1 MGLLPF
7 GLLLNTG
14 LQINMDIRNI
24 LKRISSHSLAKNS
37 AIVMVGSM
45 GANVGSYL
53 YHLVMGRLLGPI
65 AYGELSSLLSI
76 FYIFS
81 VPLNVGAIV
90 LVKFISSMKARDDLG
105 QVRTLFLKVTKAS
118 VIGSIIGLPLM
129 YVLAPFISGFLRIQS
144 NFLFLLVYITFA
156 FSLLTVIASSALQ
169 GYQKFLWVSIFGAGT
184 ILFKLAISIPAV
196 QWGVYGVLLA
206 IVITGVVMYALY
218 LIPLR
223 FMFLVKAKKLTLTT
237 REAFTY
243 AIPSLC
249 IILGMTSLYS
259 TDMILVRH
267 FFTAHEAGLYAS
279 LAVLGKVIF
288 YASSAISIVIFPV
301 LSERTAKGEKGTKLI
316 FIGLGTV
323 AAVSAGIT
331 FFYFAFPEFIIKIF
345 FGSSYIQGA
354 PLLGL
359 FGIFL
364 VLYSIG
370 NMFAT
375 IFMALGKL
383 TIWYVPILCAAIQI
397 VGINLYHD
405 SVMSVIWVNIITS
418 LVLVLSLLGYYMKR
432 IYEKV

>member
-1 MGLLPF
+1 MLPF

-14 LQINMDIRNI
+14 LQINMDIRNV
-24 LKRISSHSLAKNS
+24 LRRISSHSLAKNS
-37 AIVMVGSM
+37 AIVMAGSM

-81 VPLNVGAIV
+81 VPLNVGAVV
-90 LVKFISSMKARDDLG
+90 LVKFISSMKAHDDLG
-105 QVRTLFLKVTKAS
+105 QVRTLFVKVTKVC
-118 VIGSIIGLPLM
+118 VIGCIVGLPLM
-129 YVLAPFISGFLRIQS
+129 YIFAPFISGFLRIQS

-169 GYQKFLWVSIFGAGT
+169 GYQKFLWVSIFGAGA
-184 ILFKLAISIPAV
+184 ILLKLSISIPAV
-196 QWGVYGVLLA
+196 RWGVYGVLLA
-206 IVITGVVMYALY
+206 TVITGVIMYVLY

-223 FMFLVKAKKLTLTT
+223 FIFSVKAKKLTLTT

-249 IILGMTSLYS
+249 MILGMTSLYS

-267 FFTAHEAGLYAS
+267 FFPAYEAGLYAS
-279 LAVLGKVIF
+279 LTVLGKIIF
-288 YASSAISIVIFPV
+288 YASSAVSIVIFPV

-323 AAVSAGIT
+323 TAVSAGIT
-331 FFYFAFPEFIIKIF
+331 LFYFVFPEFIIRMF

-370 NMFAT
+370 NMFTT
-375 IFMALGKL
+375 ISMALGKL
-383 TIWYVPILCAAIQI
+383 TIWYVPVVCALIQI
-397 VGINLYHD
+397 AGINLYHD

>member
-1 MGLLPF
+1 M
-7 GLLLNTG
+7 N
-14 LQINMDIRNI
+14 IKNI
-24 LKRISSHSLAKNS
+24 LKQISTHSLAKNS
-37 AIVMVGSM
+37 AIVIAGSM

-53 YHLVMGRLLGPI
+53 YHLIMGRLLGPV

-81 VPLNVGAIV
+81 VPLNVGAVV

-105 QVRTLFLKVTKAS
+105 QVRTLFLKVTKAC
-118 VIGSIIGLPLM
+118 VIGGIVGLPLM
-129 YVLAPFISGFLRIQS
+129 YAFAPFISGFLRIQS
-144 NFLFLLVYITFA
+144 NFLFLLVYIAFV

-169 GYQKFLWVSIFGAGT
+169 GYQKFLWVSIFGAGA
-184 ILFKLAISIPAV
+184 ILLKLVISIPAV
-196 QWGVYGVLLA
+196 GWGVYGVLLA
-206 IVITGVVMYALY
+206 TVITGVIMYALY
-218 LIPLR
+218 LIPLK
-223 FMFLVKAKKLTLTT
+223 FIFSVKAKKLTLTT

-243 AIPSLC
+243 ALPSLC

-267 FFTAHEAGLYAS
+267 FFPAYEAGLYAS
-279 LAVLGKVIF
+279 LSVLGKVIF

-323 AAVSAGIT
+323 TAVSTGIT
-331 FFYFAFPEFIIKIF
+331 LFYFVFPEFIIRMF

-383 TIWYVPILCAAIQI
+383 TIWYVPILCATLQI
-397 VGINLYHD
+397 VGINVFHS
-405 SVMSVIWVNIITS
+405 SVISVIWVNIISS
-418 LVLVLSLLGYYMKR
+418 LVLIMSLLGYYMKR

>member
-1 MGLLPF
+1 M
-7 GLLLNTG
+7 N
-14 LQINMDIRNI
+14 IRNA

-37 AIVMVGSM
+37 VIVMAGSM

-65 AYGELSSLLSI
+65 GYGELSSLLSI
-76 FYIFS
+76 FYIFT

-90 LVKFISSMKARDDLG
+90 LVKFISSMKAQSQLG
-105 QVRTLFLKVTKAS
+105 QVQTLIVKVTKVCLIGCIAALPVIIIAS
-118 VIGSIIGLPLM
+118 
-129 YVLAPFISGFLRIQS
+129 PFISTFLHIES
-144 NFLFLLVYITFA
+144 TILFILVYIIFVL
-156 FSLLTVIASSALQ
+156 SLLIVIASSALQ
-169 GYQKFLWVSIFGAGT
+169 GYQKFLWVSIFGAGSVM
-184 ILFKLAISIPAV
+184 LKLLVSIPAIHF
-196 QWGVYGVLLA
+196 GVYGVLLA
-206 IVITGVVMYALY
+206 TIGSTLVVYLLY
-218 LIPLR
+218 FLPLR
-223 FMFLVKAKKLTLTT
+223 FIFQVKSSTLTVT
-237 REAFTY
+237 AREAIRY
-243 AIPSLC
+243 AVPSLL

-259 TDMILVRH
+259 ADMILVRH
-267 FFTAHEAGLYAS
+267 FFSAHEAGLYAS
-279 LAVLGKVIF
+279 LTVLGKIIF
-288 YASSAISIVIFPV
+288 YASSAVSIVIFPV

-323 AAVSAGIT
+323 TAVSAGIT
-331 FFYFAFPEFIIKIF
+331 LFYFAFPEFIIRTF

-370 NMFAT
+370 NMFTT

-383 TIWYVPILCAAIQI
+383 TVWYVPVLCALVQI
-397 VGINLYHD
+397 IGINVYHD
-405 SVMSVIWVNIITS
+405 SVTSVIWVNIITS